1 MTENLT
7 CQQQIRLCKDW
18 LSCTISCRVRI
29 PDFEQRYAD
38 VRLISA
44 TSVAMMMPLAFT
56 QAC

>member
-1 MTENLT
+1 MSAANSSVQGLAFMHHFL
-7 CQQQIRLCKDW
+7 R
-18 LSCTISCRVRI
+18 RGRI

-44 TSVAMMMPLAFT
+44 TSVAVMMPLAFT